1 MSNFIIVICIFA
13 FTYVVEGSWNVTIN
27 HNPNCNLSKEC
38 DKYDVIYINGRNLT
52 SSVHVFITAS
62 ERFSLPSILI
72 IHSSSAE
79 ANPVIEWDHL
89 NVSSG
94 KRLTVGNVTQS
105 YALVFYKMLEYND
118 LSDDVNMSIYPRN
131 ADQIRIHHLNE
142 YNWKR
147 NSNNDSSLSFEDN
160 LFEIT
165 YNGTSPKMTSPYE
178 QFRISNTTQ
187 HHKDMPHL
195 LFKPGW
201 IVQFDVLFNNL
212 TSHFNQSRFG
222 LQLMMMS
229 NLTLDPTEEFR
240 KEVLLSIDD
249 ELTPGNFEMTN
260 ILLGESVSKINNNN
274 NNHTSEQ
281 YFKNSTN
288 PSAFIQIKPACFI
301 DNHLRTVQNSR
312 NVYISKHQDLLDNNN
327 NDNISQFDLINYT
340 FPSIFYADRLND
352 PSNNHNNNN
361 NNNSQLKPIGIR
373 LLNVSFGTSTD
384 GFYSK
389 SKFIVWTAS
398 FGLGNPPTDN
408 LSSLLIGLI
417 IFSMLIIVSSVV
429 LGILLVVVLRRS
441 TTVIN
446 NDRQPILSH
455 FVNDPIA

>member
-1 MSNFIIVICIFA
+1 MSSIMSNFLYVICMFA
-13 FTYVVEGSWNVTIN
+13 FTYVVESSWNVTIN
-27 HNPNCNLSKEC
+27 HNPNCNLSKGC

-79 ANPVIEWDHL
+79 ANPVIEWENL
-89 NVSSG
+89 NISSG
-94 KRLTVGNVTQS
+94 KRLNIGNVTQS

-118 LSDDVNMSIYPRN
+118 LSDDVNMSIYPQN
-131 ADQIRIHHLNE
+131 SDQIRIHHLNE

-147 NSNNDSSLSFEDN
+147 NSNNDSSLFFEDN

-165 YNGTSPKMTSPYE
+165 YNGTSPKMASPYE
-178 QFRISNTTQ
+178 QVIIKFRISNTTQ

-201 IVQFDVLFNNL
+201 IIQFDILFNNL
-212 TSHFNQSRFG
+212 TSNFNQSRFG

-260 ILLGESVSKINNNN
+260 ILLGESVSKMNNND
-274 NNHTSEQ
+274 EQ
-281 YFKNSTN
+281 YSRNSTH
-288 PSAFIQIKPACFI
+288 PSAFLQIKPACFI

-312 NVYISKHQDLLDNNN
+312 NVYIGKHQDLLDNNKIG
-327 NDNISQFDLINYT
+327 NDNLSQFDLLNYS
-340 FPSIFYADRLND
+340 FPSIFYADRLN
-352 PSNNHNNNN
+352 PNSNNNTN
-361 NNNSQLKPIGIR
+361 LKPISIR

-384 GFYSK
+384 GFYAK

-429 LGILLVVVLRRS
+429 LGILLVIVLRRN
-441 TTVIN
+441 TAINN

>member
-1 MSNFIIVICIFA
+1 MSPIMSNFLYVICIFA
-13 FTYVVEGSWNVTIN
+13 FTYVVESSWNVTIN
-27 HNPNCNLSKEC
+27 HNPNCNLSKGC

-79 ANPVIEWDHL
+79 ANPVIEWENL

-94 KRLTVGNVTQS
+94 KRLNIGNVTQS

-118 LSDDVNMSIYPRN
+118 SSDDVNMSIYPQN
-131 ADQIRIHHLNE
+131 SDQIRIHHLSE

-147 NSNNDSSLSFEDN
+147 NSNNDSSLFFENN

-165 YNGTSPKMTSPYE
+165 YNGTSPKLTSPYE
-178 QFRISNTTQ
+178 QVIIKFRISNTTQ

-201 IVQFDVLFNNL
+201 IIQFDILFNNL
-212 TSHFNQSRFG
+212 TSNFNQSRFG

-240 KEVLLSIDD
+240 KEVLFSIDD

-260 ILLGESVSKINNNN
+260 ILLGESISKMNNNA
-274 NNHTSEQ
+274 EQ
-281 YFKNSTN
+281 YSSNSTH
-288 PSAFIQIKPACFI
+288 PSAFLQIKPACFI

-312 NVYISKHQDLLDNNN
+312 NVYIGKHQDILQNNK
-327 NDNISQFDLINYT
+327 IINYS
-340 FPSIFYADRLND
+340 FPSIFYADRLNSN
-352 PSNNHNNNN
+352 SNNDTNR
-361 NNNSQLKPIGIR
+361 KPIGIR

-384 GFYSK
+384 GFYAK
-389 SKFIVWTAS
+389 SKFLVWTAS
-398 FGLGNPPTDN
+398 FGLGNPPADN

-429 LGILLVVVLRRS
+429 LGILLVIVLRRS
-441 TTVIN
+441 TTIIN